1 MDTNLITE
9 IVDDMIDSE
18 GVVQIGN
25 LSFNRSQI
33 LRELDPIAYR
43 EAVNDYIDS
52 MIEDLDPE
60 DDLIEIERLENC
72 YI

>member
-1 MDTNLITE
+1 MQTNFVTE
-9 IVDDMIDSE
+9 MVDDIFDSE
-18 GVVQIGN
+18 GDVEIGN

>member
-1 MDTNLITE
+1 M
-9 IVDDMIDSE
+9 VDDIFDSE
-18 GVVQIGN
+18 GDVEIGN
-25 LSFNRSQI
+25 LSFSRSQI
-33 LRELDPIAYR
+33 VKELDPIAYR